1 MNSLGLDHV
10 AFASGYAPLGKGT
23 SLAKPEANLKTIQ
36 VLSEVLLSM
45 PELLHEKIYIKI
57 YI

>member
-1 MNSLGLDHV
+1 MWLLLQDMRHW
-10 AFASGYAPLGKGT
+10 AEAL
-23 SLAKPEANLKTIQ
+23 LAKPEANLKTIQ
-36 VLSEVLLSM
+36 VLTEVLLSM